1 MGKNENS
8 DRLYFLRLQKSLWTV
23 TAAMKLKD
31 TCSLKEE
38 MTNRDSVL
46 KIRDI
51 TLPTKVC
58 TVTAMVF
65 QVVMY
70 RCESWT
76 VKMAEHRRIDNF

>member
-31 TCSLKEE
+31 TCSLQED